1 MASKQDGVA
10 ALVNNVLTDGQ
21 ALVKQQIELAKAELQ
36 YSAKQAAAT
45 SGMLVGAGVLGFLAF
60 VFALVAAAYGL
71 VAAGLT
77 VWAGFLIVAG
87 ILLLVAIILGLLGR
101 ARSKKVGPPT
111 RALAQVQ
118 ETKAAISVRP
128 GSAPA
133 AGSAAAGAGATA
145 LDASTPAALTPVP
158 AAAASTPAGTP
169 GSTGVTGGNGSG
181 TGAAPSA

>member
-21 ALVKQQIELAKAELQ
+21 ALVKQQIELAKAEIQ

-45 SGMLVGAGVLGFLAF
+45 SGMLVGAGVLAFLAF
-60 VFALVAAAYGL
+60 VFALVAGAYGL
-71 VAAGLT
+71 VAAGLAE
-77 VWAGFLIVAG
+77 WAGFLIVAG

-111 RALAQVQ
+111 RAIAQAQ

-128 GSAPA
+128 SATTTPGSGP
-133 AGSAAAGAGATA
+133 GPNGATA
-145 LDASTPAALTPVP
+145 LPSSAGTTAGPAPVGTTPTPSGATSVE
-158 AAAASTPAGTP
+158 AGGAAGTP
-169 GSTGVTGGNGSG
+169 TAPPVT
-181 TGAAPSA
+181 